1 MVSSQR
7 TPRTAMVSRESRVAP
22 RVARRPAGRTGKP
35 AIVLAVAVGLLIVL
49 GGCGEEPTARRTGS
63 VDEFIDGYAYTAAL
77 MSRHPLWDALVD
89 LEQAVEEM
97 GDEQWDATLPPVE
110 QRFADVAFIESYALS
125 DQEPRMAN
133 LRDGWR
139 SRYPALRLPADGPG
153 EDLEARIGWEA
164 RQAER
169 MVERRMAR
177 ARAAE
182 SRRLAQL
189 RARLVQ
195 KHQERLTNLSIQAA
209 IRGDEAAEAARAER
223 ERVWQVIEAELE
235 ATREACESQLAELEA
250 QLRRE
255 AADRVAE
262 ARSRAYEVS
271 GEREETMREAGA
283 GLYEDMIAQMQEPWP
298 QPSAGERS
306 VSAEMEADPA
316 NDRLA
321 EINMSRGA
329 AEGAR
334 REKIELQRERMAQ
347 TLARMRAQIRTGT
360 ETAAKVVAYRN
371 GIRLQ
376 TLPGGR
382 RAGEDVTETVA
393 EELEDFWSVARD

>member
-1 MVSSQR
+1 M
-7 TPRTAMVSRESRVAP
+7 AP

-49 GGCGEEPTARRTGS
+49 SGCGEEPAARRVDS
-63 VDEFIDGYAYTAAL
+63 VDEFIDGYAYTAVL
-77 MSRHPLWDALVD
+77 MNRHPLWAALLD
-89 LEQAVEEM
+89 LEQAVEEL
-97 GDEQWDATLPPVE
+97 GDEQWDATLPPIE

-125 DQEPRMAN
+125 DQGPRMAN
-133 LRDGWR
+133 LRDSWR
-139 SRYPALRLPADGPG
+139 SSKPPLRLPVDGLG

-189 RARLVQ
+189 RARLVE
-195 KHQERLTNLSIQAA
+195 KYQERLTNLSIEAA
-209 IRGDEAAEAARAER
+209 IRGDEAAEAARARR
-223 ERVWQVIEAELE
+223 ERVWQVIDAELE

-250 QLRRE
+250 ELRRE

-262 ARSRAYEVS
+262 ARARAYEVS
-271 GEREETMREAGA
+271 GEREETMRSAGA
-283 GLYEDMIAQMQEPWP
+283 GMYEDMIAQMQEPWP

-306 VSAEMEADPA
+306 VSAEIEADPA
-316 NDRLA
+316 NERLDD
-321 EINMSRGA
+321 IDISREA
-329 AEGAR
+329 AEDAR
-334 REKIELQRERMAQ
+334 RAKIELQRERMSR
-347 TLARMRAQIRTGT
+347 TLARMRVQIRAGT
-360 ETAAKVVAYRN
+360 ETAARVVAYRN

-382 RAGEDVTETVA
+382 RAGEDVTQTVA
-393 EELEDFWSVARD
+393 EELEDFWSVASE